1 MTQRLQRLLGKT
13 VQAQE
18 IFELKFSYMLPSPFS
33 AVGRLCASSV
43 VARLFRLGCR
53 VDNQPVAFF
62 RKPRLPCCVSSPRA
76 VLRLFS
82 RGCRV
87 VSLTVLCCRR
97 LLVALLNEGWP
108 FIRDVAS

>member
-1 MTQRLQRLLGKT
+1 VTQRLQRLLGKT

-18 IFELKFSYMLPSPFS
+18 IFELKFSYMLPPLFL
-33 AVGRLCASSV
+33 AVVRLCASSV
-43 VARLFRLGCR
+43 GSLFRLGCR

-62 RKPRLPCCVSSPRA
+62 RKPRLPCCVSSPRN

-97 LLVALLNEGWP
+97 SLVALLNEGWP
-108 FIRDVAS
+108 FIRGVAS